1 MKTRDLKAFT
11 TIELMVTILI
21 MMLLIATALPSFSR
35 VVNYMKSTEAVLN
48 IGKLFQG
55 AKVYFDN
62 QEAAT
67 RAGLAV
73 TDPLPPSWGGGC
85 HPAEPGPTKRMPN
98 AADWQGSP
106 WKDLQ
111 FEITDPH
118 YYCYNYINLSPGQFR
133 NATFIVE
140 ARGDLN
146 GDGFQSIFS
155 KTGTISGDG
164 SSVGSPGGLYK
175 FRPNE

>member
-1 MKTRDLKAFT
+1 MKTRRLKAFT
-11 TIELMVTILI
+11 MIELMVTVLIL
-21 MMLLIATALPSFSR
+21 MLLVATAMPSYSR
-35 VVNYMKSTEAVLN
+35 IVNYMKSTEAVLN

-55 AKVYFDN
+55 AKIYFEN

-67 RAGLAV
+67 REGKAV
-73 TDPLPPSWGGGC
+73 SEVFPPTWDGGC
-85 HPAEPGPTKRMPN
+85 HPAEPTADKRMPN
-98 AADWQGSP
+98 SQDWRMSP
-106 WKDLQ
+106 WTDLQ
-111 FEITDPH
+111 FEISDPH
-118 YYCYNYINLSPGQFR
+118 YYCYNYINMNPGQQR

-155 KTGTISGDG
+155 KTGAISADG
-164 SSVGSPGGLYK
+164 TAVSSPGGLYK